1 MNSLSTQ
8 DAGKV
13 VHLAGKYAVAVV
25 SAMLFLAGCA
35 GMPGRAPEEVV
46 KERAQA
52 RWDDMVKGDFHAAYA
67 YMSPS
72 SRQLTSENDWM
83 ARLRRG
89 FWKSAQVEKVECKSA
104 NACDVSV
111 TIDYEFQ
118 GMRTR
123 TPLHES
129 WVREGS
135 QWWYV
140 LRG

>member
-13 VHLAGKYAVAVV
+13 MLLAGKYAAAGV
-25 SAMLFLAGCA
+25 SAMLFLASCA
-35 GMPGRAPEEVV
+35 GVPGGSPEEAV

-52 RWDDMVKGDFHAAYA
+52 RWDDMVKGDFHAAYE

-72 SRQLTSENDWM
+72 SKQLLSEKIWTQ
-83 ARLRRG
+83 RLRKG
-89 FWKSAQVEKVECKSA
+89 FWKAATVDKVECKSA

-123 TPLHES
+123 TPLHEN

-135 QWWYV
+135 EWWYL

>member
-1 MNSLSTQ
+1 MNSLWSQ

-13 VHLAGKYAVAVV
+13 VRLAGRHAVAVV
-25 SAMLFLAGCA
+25 AAMLFLASCA
-35 GMPGRAPEEVV
+35 GMPGRSPEESV

-67 YMSPS
+67 YMSP
-72 SRQLTSENDWM
+72 TSKELLSEKNWTE
-83 ARLRRG
+83 RLRKG
-89 FWKSAQVEKVECKSA
+89 FWKSAKVEKVECKSA

-111 TIDYEFQ
+111 SIEYEFQ

-129 WVREGS
+129 WVRDGS
-135 QWWYV
+135 EWWYV